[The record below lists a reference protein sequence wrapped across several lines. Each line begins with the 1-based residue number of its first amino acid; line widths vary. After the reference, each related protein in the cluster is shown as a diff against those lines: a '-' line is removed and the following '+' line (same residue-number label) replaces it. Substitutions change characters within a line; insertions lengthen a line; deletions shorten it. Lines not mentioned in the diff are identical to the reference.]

1 MKYDKIIFIC
11 TGNTFL
17 SPTAEAIYRTK
28 ARDGM
33 PKPYSRG
40 LVVLFQEPI
49 SPKVNLLLSR
59 YDMQT
64 SNHELSRKLE
74 QDDITEQTLVLT
86 MTLSEK
92 VQIMEEYEQPGQVFT
107 LGEYTGVETDVP
119 DPYGAEEEAYIAC
132 FMDLSKRI
140 DLVQQRLNRE
150 NA

>member
-11 TGNTFL
+11 TANTFL
-17 SPTAEAIYRTK
+17 SPTAEALYRTK
-28 ARDGM
+28 AGHGM
-33 PKPYSRG
+33 PTPYSRG

-74 QDDITEQTLVLT
+74 QDDITERTLLLT

-92 VQIMEEYEQPGQVFT
+92 VQLMEEYEQTEQVFT
-107 LGEYTGVETDVP
+107 LGEFTGVETDVA
-119 DPYGAEEEAYIAC
+119 DPYGAEEEEYIAC

-140 DLVQQRLNRE
+140 DLVIKQIKYIV
-150 NA
+150 